1 MATVYRGGTILSI
14 RRSGHRRG
22 RIMKTAVIKRS
33 ININGCKTSISLEN
47 EFWEALREMA
57 GRENIALS
65 TLVEQINQHRNNINL
80 SSAIRV
86 FVFNH
91 FRAAAKNEAKPEVIS
106 ADYQPSD
113 S

>member
-1 MATVYRGGTILSI
+1 
-14 RRSGHRRG
+14 
-22 RIMKTAVIKRS
+22 MKTAVIKRS
-33 ININGCKTSISLEN
+33 ININGCKTSVSLEN
-47 EFWEALREMA
+47 EFWEALREIA

-80 SSAIRV
+80 SSDIRV

-91 FRAAAKNEAKPEVIS
+91 FRAAPKNEAKPELIS
-106 ADYQPSD
+106 ADHQHGD